1 MDGKFITAVAMERD
15 HLDWGVMGWL
25 SRPATT
31 GAKDLVVIE
40 VTLEPGCGHNF
51 HKHPGQEEVI
61 YVVAGAV
68 EQWVETLL
76 KTTQLKDSRKDLSA
90 TYPAQSPLQI
100 PIDYI
105 FHSPELSC
113 EQIKTQGGTTSNHL
127 GIIGYYNF
135 KTPGNKKSFK

>member
-1 MDGKFITAVAMERD
+1 MDGKFITATAMERD

-25 SRPATT
+25 SRPAPST

-68 EQWVETLL
+68 EERGRARIHHPA
-76 KTTQLKDSRKDLSA
+76 SRRWSR
-90 TYPAQSPLQI
+90 TEPNQ
-100 PIDYI
+100 
-105 FHSPELSC
+105 
-113 EQIKTQGGTTSNHL
+113 
-127 GIIGYYNF
+127 
-135 KTPGNKKSFK
+135 